1 MGMANKQDKI
11 IVGLDVGTAKCC
23 AIIGEISRES
33 HINILGVGS
42 SRSEGIQKGVVVNIE
57 QAGAAIAAAI
67 EQAEGQAGLK
77 VGSAYVGVT
86 GSHVSSVN
94 SRGVVAVSKANRD
107 ISPEDVARSLDS
119 ARSVSIPPQREV
131 LHIIPRTFVIDGQDG
146 VRDPVGMSGY
156 RLEVETHIVTG
167 AVSALNNLFKAVQR
181 TGVEVEELVLEPL
194 AASEAVLSEAERR
207 LGVCLVDIGAG
218 TTDIAIHI
226 DGSVWHTAI
235 VPLGGNHLTN
245 DISIVLRTPLE
256 AAEQLK
262 LKHSDASVTGP
273 YKGLYA
279 DYYGKGPVK
288 LDLRSRLK
296 SEESEET
303 DNVAAPDV
311 MLETD
316 SLEAGRTQLVSRNM
330 LNEVVHARTRQL
342 FDMVQAEIKK
352 SGYDGMIPAGLV
364 LTGGTAALVGIT
376 DAAGHVMRLPVR
388 VGVPRGLAGLADN
401 LAAPPYATA
410 VGLML
415 WAMKKRSG
423 LEMLQAANR
432 RGGGVSGGRPA
443 AVVGRKFGG
452 WLKEFLP

>member
-1 MGMANKQDKI
+1 MANKQDKL

-23 AIIGEISRES
+23 AIIGEISREN

-42 SRSEGIQKGVVVNIE
+42 SLSAGIQKGVVVNIE
-57 QAGAAIAAAI
+57 GAGASIAAAI
-67 EQAEGQAGLK
+67 EGAESQAGLK

-107 ISPEDVARSLDS
+107 ITHEDVARSLDS
-119 ARSVSIPPQREV
+119 ARSVSIPAQREV
-131 LHIIPRTFVIDGQDG
+131 LHVIPRTFVIDGQDG
-146 VRDPVGMSGY
+146 VRDPIGMSGY

-167 AVSALNNLFKAVQR
+167 AVSSLNNLFKAVQR

-194 AASEAVLSEAERR
+194 AASEAVLSDAERR

-226 DGSVWHTAI
+226 DGSVWHTAV
-235 VPLGGNHLTN
+235 VPVGGNHLTN
-245 DISIVLRTPLE
+245 DISIVLRTTPE

-262 LKHSDASVTGP
+262 IKHSDASVTGP
-273 YKGLYA
+273 YRGLYA

-296 SEESEET
+296 TETEAGEET

-316 SLEAGRTQLVSRNM
+316 GLEGGHTQLVSRNM

-364 LTGGTAALVGIT
+364 LTGGTAALTGIT

-388 VGVPRGLAGLADN
+388 IGVPRGLAGLADH
-401 LAAPPYATA
+401 LAAPPYATS

-423 LEMLQAANR
+423 VEMLQVANR
-432 RGGGVSGGRPA
+432 RGGRPA
-443 AVVGRKFGG
+443 TAVGRKFGG